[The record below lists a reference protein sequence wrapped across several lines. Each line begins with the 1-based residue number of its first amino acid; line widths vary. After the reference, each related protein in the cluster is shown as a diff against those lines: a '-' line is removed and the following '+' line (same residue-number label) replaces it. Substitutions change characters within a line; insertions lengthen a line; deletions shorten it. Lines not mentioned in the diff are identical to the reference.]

1 MTTTAPSFALHDKFK
16 FLPYVFAKLF
26 IRSIVESARTTVPY
40 YDTVGVAS
48 MDAPAPNLDTSATLI
63 GIASDVRVTDTE
75 AFQDLLIDIAR
86 DAAFVNRAA
95 NNDRPRRLVLAPA
108 IPAGIA
114 FPVAPAVPAVLED
127 KAEFN
132 FRFKSWEDG
141 TAAINHLRTAVIVA
155 LPDIMRNRI
164 LASPDVHRTTADII
178 TAIRAEYI
186 AILPSHEAD
195 KMMAMLKAKV
205 HDEVPVGEAFQE
217 FEDVYKM
224 LPDHLKGTLGG
235 HFRLKVF
242 LAKWPQSYQD
252 RVQQQLKIFYPTD
265 ADRGWTADLI
275 KDVMDQIRGA
285 REEAMASFKS
295 TLGVSMAQ
303 SRAHSAE
310 TTDGEP
316 QPAPDGDTASAAAV
330 NCNSEDFT
338 AGRQEGRQQAL
349 SLQFCFHHGYGTH
362 GSLACTVMHS
372 NYGTYTEENPHR
384 AKYLCNTPGQN
395 VDGVSSSTNKG
406 GGGGGG
412 GRGGGRGGGGR
423 GHGRDNR
430 RYRGGGGRQGPG
442 NTAGAQHA

>member
-1 MTTTAPSFALHDKFK
+1 MTTTTQSYALHDKFK
-16 FLPYVFAKLF
+16 VLPYVFAKLF
-26 IRSIVESARTTVPY
+26 IRSIAESARTTVPY

-48 MDAPAPNLDTSATLI
+48 MDAPAPNIDTSETLI
-63 GIASDVRVTDTE
+63 GIASDARVTDTE
-75 AFQDLLIDIAR
+75 AFQDLINAVGR
-86 DAAFVNRAA
+86 DAAFTNRAA

-108 IPAGIA
+108 IPAVIGPPGA
-114 FPVAPAVPAVLED
+114 AAVPAVLED

-141 TAAINHLRTAVIVA
+141 TAAINHLRTAVIAA
-155 LPDIMRNRI
+155 LPDVMRNRI

-186 AILPSHEAD
+186 AILPSHEAE
-195 KMMAMLKAKV
+195 KMMAMLKSKV
-205 HDEVPVGEAFQE
+205 HDDVPVGEAFQE
-217 FEDVYKM
+217 FEDVYNL
-224 LPDHLKGTLGG
+224 LPDHLQGTLGG

-252 RVQQQLKIFYPTD
+252 RVNQQLKIFYPTD
-265 ADRGWTADLI
+265 ANRAWTGDLI
-275 KDVMDQIRGA
+275 RDVMDQIRGA

-295 TLGVSMAQ
+295 TLGMSMAQ

-310 TTDGEP
+310 TTDGE
-316 QPAPDGDTASAAAV
+316 QPPTPDGDTTSAAAV
-330 NCNSEDFT
+330 NRNSEDFT
-338 AGRQEGRQQAL
+338 AGRQEGRQSAL
-349 SLQFCFHHGYGTH
+349 RLQFCFHHGFGTH
-362 GSLACTVMHS
+362 SSLACTVMHS
-372 NYGTYTEENPHR
+372 NYGTYTEDNPHR

-395 VDGVSSSTNKG
+395 VDGVTSSTNKG
-406 GGGGGG
+406 GGNGG